1 MGWPL
6 PADPGA
12 GSRMTSR
19 RSLEDWLR
27 MQETVHGPGID
38 LGLDRIRAV
47 ALRLDLLPLSSRA
60 LIVAGTNGKGSTV
73 ACLAGILRASGYKA
87 GAFTSPHLL
96 RYNERIRVDG
106 AEASDAELL
115 VAFEAIEAARG
126 DTTLTFFE
134 YNALAALLVFR
145 AREVEFSVLEVGLG
159 GRLDAVNI
167 VDAQAAIVCSIGLDH
182 ADWLGT
188 DIEVIG
194 REKAGVF
201 RAGSIAVLADP
212 GMTPSVAAEA
222 QRVGARA
229 LQAGRD
235 YRYEVQAGSGPV
247 PLWNF
252 EMPGLHL
259 VGLPMPALP
268 GARQLANASAAI
280 AALHAMG
287 LPRPLGIESIGAAL
301 RALSAP
307 GRFQVVSGPVE
318 WILDVAHNEPA
329 ARVLAENL
337 AARPCKGRTL
347 IVVGILADKDVD
359 SVARALA
366 SSADTWIV
374 CGIEAPR
381 GLSAAG
387 LASRSAIFADASQAT
402 NIQEG
407 MRLAA
412 EKAHVGDRIVVC
424 GSFLTVAPAMQALG
438 LY

>member
-1 MGWPL
+1 
-6 PADPGA
+6 
-12 GSRMTSR
+12 MTA
-19 RSLEDWLR
+19 RSLEHWLR

-38 LGLDRIRAV
+38 LGLERIRAV
-47 ALRLDLLPLSSRA
+47 ALRLDLLPLKSRA
-60 LIVAGTNGKGSTV
+60 IIVAGTNGKGSTV

-96 RYNERIRVDG
+96 RYNERIRIDG
-106 AEASDAELL
+106 AEAPDAEL
-115 VAFEAIEAARG
+115 VTAFEAIEAARG

-145 AREVEFSVLEVGLG
+145 AREVQFSVLEVGLG

-167 VDAQAAIVCSIGLDH
+167 VDAEAAIVCSIGLDH

-222 QRVGARA
+222 QRIGARS

-235 YRYEVQAGSGPV
+235 YHFQMQGSGDCAQR
-247 PLWNF
+247 WNF
-252 EMPGLHL
+252 QMPGLRL
-259 VGLPMPALP
+259 DDLPLPALP

-287 LPRPLGIESIGAAL
+287 LPRPLQSQAVGAAL
-301 RALSAP
+301 CAMRAP
-307 GRFQVVSGPVE
+307 GRFQVVPGPVE

-329 ARVLAENL
+329 ARVLADNL

-347 IVVGILADKDVD
+347 VVAGILGDKDVD
-359 SVARALA
+359 GVARALA
-366 SSADTWIV
+366 GSVDAWII
-374 CGIEAPR
+374 CGIDAPR
-381 GLSAAG
+381 GLGAAE
-387 LASRSAIFADASQAT
+387 LASRTEVFSGARQAA
-402 NIQEG
+402 NIHEG
-407 MRLAA
+407 MRMAA
-412 EKAHVGDRIVVC
+412 QLSSAGDRIVVC

>member
-1 MGWPL
+1 
-6 PADPGA
+6 
-12 GSRMTSR
+12 MTST
-19 RSLEDWLR
+19 RSLDDWLR
-27 MQETVHGPGID
+27 MQETVHGPVID
-38 LGLDRIRAV
+38 MGLDRIRAV
-47 ALRLDLLPLSSRA
+47 AQRLHLLPLASRA

-73 ACLAGILRASGYKA
+73 ACLAGILRANGYKA

-115 VAFEAIEAARG
+115 AAFAAIEAARG
-126 DTTLTFFE
+126 QTTLTFFE

-145 AREVEFSVLEVGLG
+145 ARAVEFSVLEVGLG

-167 VDAQAAIVCSIGLDH
+167 VDAEAAIVCSIGLDH

-212 GMTPSVAAEA
+212 LMTPSVAAEA
-222 QRVGARA
+222 QRIGARA

-235 YRYEVQAGSGPV
+235 YHYEVQAVGAVDEKNS
-247 PLWNF
+247 WNF
-252 EMPGLHL
+252 AMPGLQL
-259 VGLPMPALP
+259 NGLPMPALP

-287 LPRPLGIESIGAAL
+287 LPRPLDALGVAAAL
-301 RALSAP
+301 RAVAAP
-307 GRFQVVSGPVE
+307 GRFQVVPGAVE

-337 AARPCKGRTL
+337 AARPCAGRTL
-347 IVVGILADKDVD
+347 FVAGILGDKDVD
-359 SVARALA
+359 GVARALA
-366 SSADTWIV
+366 SSADAWII
-374 CGIEAPR
+374 CGIDAPR
-381 GLSAAG
+381 GLGAAQ
-387 LASRSAIFADASQAT
+387 LAARSEIFRDAQQAK
-402 NIQEG
+402 NIEEG
-407 MRLAA
+407 MRIAA
-412 EKAHVGDRIVVC
+412 GQAHAGDRIVVC